1 MDKPRF
7 VIALLLSAAVLFGW
21 NLLFP
26 VKTPPKQANTN
37 SNTSAAAGQSPS
49 PTASP
54 AESAAASQNK
64 PPVQGPSGEIPPDIT
79 GPKEIKVTTPLY
91 DVVLDNRGAVATSWI
106 IKKNKDNQRD
116 LYSVGGPEDK
126 PKPPCFPRCPL
137 QLIPQDKLGQEPREA
152 PLRLQTA
159 DGDKSDAGRL
169 VDSLLDSRHYE
180 VKEFKGKDA
189 SGQDITEA
197 LPSNEFDVPA
207 GGSRSIEFSLQIGY
221 GPEGKESLTV
231 SKIITFYADQY
242 RADVKVILKQADKTK
257 PGDQFM
263 PAKLL
268 IGPSIG
274 DQGIHNYS
282 FYSVPP
288 EGIANVG
295 EKAVRNPALAINH
308 AHSDRLAL
316 DGFVDW
322 AGVGDTYFAMVA
334 IPQEKK
340 QGLEYRT
347 AMVER
352 PVEVNGKQSTQARYL
367 ITAYVPIS
375 TEGVPTT
382 LYVGP
387 KDHYLLDDA
396 NATIGRDVGRQIDL
410 EGMIDYGFLSWMSR
424 PLAMPI
430 LWCIKF
436 LYKVTSSYGI
446 AIILFTIVIYSL
458 FFPLKW
464 RSSKAMKKAAKM
476 APRMK
481 ELQEKMKGM
490 KKTDPRLRE
499 LQMEQ
504 MRLMKEGNPLGGC
517 LPLLIQ
523 MPFLFALYRAITIS
537 IDFRQASFLWIPD
550 LSAPEPTLIH
560 ILPILMASSLM
571 VLQLITP
578 APSADPVQRKM
589 MAIGMPLLMLWML
602 WSAPAGLLVYWL
614 VGNLVGFGQQFI
626 INRLTKTEDDQ
637 PPPDGKKAEA
647 RSTKKLNARVSQA

>member
-7 VIALLLSAAVLFGW
+7 VLAIILSAAILFGW
-21 NLLFP
+21 SLLFP
-26 VKTPPKQANTN
+26 SKSPQQQANTN
-37 SNTSAAAGQSPS
+37 SNTAAADQKSSPS
-49 PTASP
+49 PSAETATASQGQ
-54 AESAAASQNK
+54 S
-64 PPVQGPSGEIPPDIT
+64 PVQGPGGEVPSDNTTPR
-79 GPKEIKVTTPLY
+79 KIKVTTPLY

-106 IKKNKDNQRD
+106 IKKNKDNGRP
-116 LYSVGGPEDK
+116 LYSVGGTKDQ
-126 PKPPCFPRCPL
+126 PKSL
-137 QLIPQDKLGQEPREA
+137 ELIPQDRVNQEPREA
-152 PLRLQTA
+152 PLLLQTV
-159 DGDKSDAGRL
+159 DGDKNAEAGFANF
-169 VDSLLDSRHYE
+169 LLDSRNYE
-180 VKEFKGKDA
+180 VKELK
-189 SGQDITEA
+189 GQDARED
-197 LPSNEFDVPA
+197 LQGDNFDIPA
-207 GGSRSIEFSLQIGY
+207 GGSRSLEFSLRVSY
-221 GPEGKESLTV
+221 GPEGKESLEATKV
-231 SKIITFYADQY
+231 ITFYGDEY
-242 RADVKVILKQADKTK
+242 RADVKVYLKRGGQ
-257 PGDQFM
+257 PL

-274 DQGIHNYS
+274 DQGIPEYS
-282 FYSVPP
+282 FYSVAP
-288 EGIANVG
+288 EGVAAVG
-295 EKAVRNPALAINH
+295 ENAVRNPAVSINQG
-308 AHSDRLAL
+308 HSDRLAL
-316 DGFVDW
+316 SGPVDW

-334 IPQEKK
+334 VLPQKK
-340 QGLEYRT
+340 TEGLEYRT
-347 AMVER
+347 RMVEH
-352 PVEVNGKQSTQARYL
+352 VVAVNGQQRKEARYL
-367 ITAYVPIS
+367 ITAHVPVS
-375 TEGVPTT
+375 TEGAPTV

-387 KDHYLLDDA
+387 KDHYLLQSA
-396 NATIGRDVGRQIDL
+396 SKIIGQSVGREIDL

-424 PLAMPI
+424 PLAVPI
-430 LWCIKF
+430 LWSIKF
-436 LYKVTSSYGI
+436 LYRLTGSYGI

-464 RSSKAMKKAAKM
+464 RSSKAMKRAAKM

-490 KKTDPRLRE
+490 KKTDPRLRD

-550 LSAPEPTLIH
+550 LSAPEATAIH
-560 ILPILMASSLM
+560 FLPILMAGSLM

-626 INRLTKTEDDQ
+626 INRLTKTEDDEQ
-637 PPPDGKKAEA
+637 PPAGKTAET